1 MKNIRLVNIRSLVD
15 SGLVPIAPVTVL
27 VGQNSSGKS
36 TFARFFPLLRQSA
49 EVLARE
55 PLLWFGR
62 FVDFGSAEEATSR
75 LGGTGGPGFDVTFDV
90 DRVSLLNR
98 RKGLLSYRTSQTKE
112 VVPVTATVRYLSTQ
126 GDRRQMEFGLSFLDT
141 TISIQ
146 ISDVTVT
153 RLLINGADYSE
164 VVQGKFYAANWSA
177 CFPNLLFRDESAPD
191 TDPFTKLIASY
202 VRSNTHG
209 KSQADRVAHLTRS
222 IVSVPLQN
230 LLLNLKN
237 PSGAD
242 SMWHRNTAGWSETSL
257 SFKRLRDWIVGSR
270 LSELFQIAGGI
281 FNAQCTQIKYITP
294 IRASAER
301 YYRRQGLALGEID
314 PQGQNVAMFLHNLSA
329 GEKQRFISWM
339 GDHFGYTVDTVAT
352 SGHISMVIR
361 DANDQTGASPI
372 NLADTGFGFSQMV
385 PILMQIW
392 SAMTQRS
399 GALRASAMTT
409 TVIAIEQPELHLHP
423 RLQAILADLFIQ
435 AVKLAKES
443 GIDLRLVIETHS
455 EQMINRLGRRV
466 SESVLLEEEVAVVL
480 FDKPKFAVPTDVKVT
495 GFDNEGFIT
504 DWPYGFFEASN

>member
-1 MKNIRLVNIRSLVD
+1 VKSIRLVNIRSLVD
-15 SGLVPIAPVTVL
+15 SGSVPIAPITIL

-36 TFARFFPLLRQSA
+36 TFARFFPLLRQSS

-75 LGGTGGPGFDVTFDV
+75 IGGNGGPGFDVTFDV
-90 DRVSLLNR
+90 DRVSLLTR
-98 RKGLLSYRTSQTKE
+98 RRGLLSYRTSQTKE
-112 VVPVTATVRYLSTQ
+112 VVPVTAKVRYLSTQ
-126 GDRRQMEFGLSFLDT
+126 GERRQLEFGLAFLDINVT
-141 TISIQ
+141 IQ
-146 ISDVTVT
+146 ISDVSVT
-153 RLLINGADYSE
+153 KLSINGSDYSE
-164 VVQGKFYAANWSA
+164 VVQGKFYATNWLA

-191 TDPFTKLIASY
+191 TDPFTKLIAGY
-202 VRSNTHG
+202 VRGNTHG

-222 IVSVPLQN
+222 IVSLPLEN
-230 LLLNLKN
+230 LLANLKN

-242 SMWHRNTAGWSETSL
+242 SMWHRNTTAWNEATP

-270 LSELFQIAGGI
+270 LSELFQIAGGV
-281 FNAQCTQIKYITP
+281 FNAQCSQTKYITP

-329 GEKQRFISWM
+329 TEKQRFISWM
-339 GDHFGYTVDTVAT
+339 GDHFGYSVDTIAT

-361 DANDQTGASPI
+361 DAKDQAGTNSI

-392 SAMTQRS
+392 SAMTPRG
-399 GALRASAMTT
+399 GALRMIAMPT
-409 TVIAIEQPELHLHP
+409 TVISIEQPELHLHP

-435 AVKLAKES
+435 AVKLAKEN
-443 GIDLRLVIETHS
+443 GVDLRLVIETHS
-455 EQMINRLGRRV
+455 EQIINRLGRRV
-466 SESVLLEEEVAVVL
+466 SEGVMSHDDVGVTL
-480 FDKPKFAVPTDVKVT
+480 FDKANFDVPTEVTVT
-495 GFDNEGFIT
+495 GFDQEGFIT
-504 DWPYGFFEASN
+504 NWPYGFFEASV

>member
-1 MKNIRLVNIRSLVD
+1 MKSIRLVNIRSLVD
-15 SGLVPIAPVTVL
+15 SGAVRIAPITVL

-36 TFARFFPLLRQSA
+36 TFARFFPLLRQSS

-62 FVDFGSAEEATSR
+62 FVDFGSAEEAASR
-75 LGGTGGPGFDVTFDV
+75 VGANGGPGFDVTFDV
-90 DRVSLLNR
+90 DRVSITTKR
-98 RKGLLSYRTSQTKE
+98 RGLLTYRTSQTKE
-112 VVPVTATVRYLSTQ
+112 VTPVTATIRYLAMQSE
-126 GDRRQMEFGLSFLDT
+126 RRQLEFGLSFLDT
-141 TISIQ
+141 EVSLQ
-146 ISDVTVT
+146 MNDVAVVK
-153 RLLINGADYSE
+153 LLINGSDYTDTI
-164 VVQGKFYAANWSA
+164 QGRLYAGNWSA

-191 TDPFTKLIASY
+191 TDPFTRLIAGF

-209 KSQADRVAHLTRS
+209 KSQDDRIARLTRS
-222 IVSVPLQN
+222 IASLPLEQ
-230 LLLNLKN
+230 LLPNLKN

-242 SMWHRNTAGWSETSL
+242 SMWYRNTAGWTESTPAFRL
-257 SFKRLRDWIVGSR
+257 LRDWIIGSR
-270 LSELFQIAGGI
+270 LAELFQIAGVT
-281 FNAQCTQIKYITP
+281 FHSQCSQVRYITP

-314 PQGQNVAMFLHNLSA
+314 PQGQNVAMFLHNLSSSD
-329 GEKQRFISWM
+329 KQRFISWM
-339 GDHFGYTVDTVAT
+339 GHHFGYIVDTVAT

-361 DANDQTGASPI
+361 DSNDQTGASSI

-392 SAMTQRS
+392 SAMTQRG
-399 GALRASAMTT
+399 GALRAAAMTP

-435 AVKLAKES
+435 AVRMAREN
-443 GIDLRLVIETHS
+443 GIELRLVIETHS

-466 SESVLLEEEVAVVL
+466 SEAALQEDDVAIVL
-480 FDKPKFAVPTDVKVT
+480 FDKPGFAVPTKVKAT
-495 GFDNEGFIT
+495 GFDSEGFIT